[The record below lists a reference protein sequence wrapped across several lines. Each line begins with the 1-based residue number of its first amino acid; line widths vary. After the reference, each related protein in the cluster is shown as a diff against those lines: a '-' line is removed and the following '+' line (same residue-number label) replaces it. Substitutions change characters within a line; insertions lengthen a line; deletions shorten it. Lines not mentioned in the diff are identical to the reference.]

1 MPGFFDHP
9 NPDTA
14 LKSSNTFTHHR
25 IILFPAVLLYC
36 PWVCRL
42 QACTYP
48 QNSISLL
55 NLHGRCLLTNARF
68 DLKLIIHWFGVA
80 LFLWSWEQPIWE
92 DQWCFS
98 WFGALKNQDWGSR
111 AWWIYFEMRDVLSP
125 QRNPQLMNCFVI
137 KVAVIWKVSIAWTD
151 IVITNKIILTNCSS
165 IFYNQI
171 LLINTTLKD
180 ASFCISSYCKQS

>member
-1 MPGFFDHP
+1 MQEMDSTT
-9 NPDTA
+9 NPDTT

-36 PWVCRL
+36 PRVCRL

-80 LFLWSWEQPIWE
+80 LFLWSWEQPISMV
-92 DQWCFS
+92 F
-98 WFGALKNQDWGSR
+98 
-111 AWWIYFEMRDVLSP
+111 
-125 QRNPQLMNCFVI
+125 QL
-137 KVAVIWKVSIAWTD
+137 
-151 IVITNKIILTNCSS
+151 
-165 IFYNQI
+165 
-171 LLINTTLKD
+171 
-180 ASFCISSYCKQS
+180 ISSLEESGLRVKGLVDLF

>member
-1 MPGFFDHP
+1 MHLIKSPSGKVLDEQGGLFCQPKVEADRDEEECRAFLTIQEMDCTT

-36 PWVCRL
+36 PRVCRL

-80 LFLWSWEQPIWE
+80 LFLWSWEQPISMV
-92 DQWCFS
+92 F
-98 WFGALKNQDWGSR
+98 
-111 AWWIYFEMRDVLSP
+111 
-125 QRNPQLMNCFVI
+125 QL
-137 KVAVIWKVSIAWTD
+137 IWSLEESGLRVKGLVD
-151 IVITNKIILTNCSS
+151 L
-165 IFYNQI
+165 F
-171 LLINTTLKD
+171 
-180 ASFCISSYCKQS
+180 

>member
-80 LFLWSWEQPIWE
+80 LFLWSWEQPISMV
-92 DQWCFS
+92 F
-98 WFGALKNQDWGSR
+98 
-111 AWWIYFEMRDVLSP
+111 
-125 QRNPQLMNCFVI
+125 QL
-137 KVAVIWKVSIAWTD
+137 
-151 IVITNKIILTNCSS
+151 
-165 IFYNQI
+165 
-171 LLINTTLKD
+171 
-180 ASFCISSYCKQS
+180 ISSLEESGLRVKGLVDLFWNERRIKPAAEPTTYELLRDKGCCDLESKHCLNRHCNNK